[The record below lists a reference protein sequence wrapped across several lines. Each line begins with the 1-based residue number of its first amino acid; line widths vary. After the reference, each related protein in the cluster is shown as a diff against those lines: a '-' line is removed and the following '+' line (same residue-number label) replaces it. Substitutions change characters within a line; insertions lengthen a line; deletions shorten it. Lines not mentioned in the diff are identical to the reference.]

1 MSNRAVNLLGPA
13 QPRLRSWL
21 GASEPQR
28 IADGVHLIRG
38 GLLRTMNVYLLEDAT
53 GVTVFDAG
61 TADMT
66 DAVRAGGVRFGGINR
81 VVLGHADLDH
91 RGSAP
96 GLGAPVYCHP
106 AERAAAEANNPVR
119 DYHDASKL
127 APHGR
132 ALFKRMLPVWDG
144 GAVAIAGTAQEGDEI
159 AGFTVIDLPGHA
171 PGLIGLYRESD
182 RLALVSDC
190 FYTLDPQTA
199 IKGPPRVPHGAFNHN
214 TEQARASIRKLAAL
228 EPAAAWAGHANP
240 VAVDVRRTLER
251 AARHTNRRSWTERE
265 RQR

>member
-1 MSNRAVNLLGPA
+1 MDLSPTGFGVAATIACSDPQTTLASGQPASHHDPPSAPRIPKLESNG
-13 QPRLRSWL
+13 
-21 GASEPQR
+21 
-28 IADGVHLIRG
+28 I
-38 GLLRTMNVYLLEDAT
+38 
-53 GVTVFDAG
+53 TVFDAG

-66 DAVRAGGVRFGGINR
+66 DAVRAAGHRFGGIKR

-91 RGSAP
+91 RGTAP

-106 AERAAAEANNPVR
+106 AERVAAEAASPVR
-119 DYHDASKL
+119 DYHDASRL

-144 GAVAIAGTAQEGDEI
+144 GAVKIAGTVRDGDEI

-199 IKGPPRVPHGAFNHN
+199 IKGPPRVPHAAFNHD
-214 TEQARASIRKLAAL
+214 TDQARASILKLAAL

-240 VAVDVRRTLER
+240 FTHEVKTTLQR
-251 AARHTNRRSWTERE
+251 AARRTKNRTYR
-265 RQR
+265 

>member
-1 MSNRAVNLLGPA
+1 MR
-13 QPRLRSWL
+13 PRLGRWF
-21 GASEPQR
+21 GATEPQR
-28 IADGVHLIRG
+28 IADRVHLIRG
-38 GLLRTMNVYLLEDAT
+38 GLLRTMNVYLLEDSN
-53 GVTVFDAG
+53 GITVFDAG

-66 DAVRAGGVRFGGINR
+66 DALRAAGVRFGGINR

-91 RGSAP
+91 RGTAP

-106 AERAAAEANNPVR
+106 AERAAAQAASPVR

-127 APHGR
+127 APAR
-132 ALFKRMLPVWDG
+132 T
-144 GAVAIAGTAQEGDEI
+144 GAVQADAPSLGWRRGGDRRHREEGDEI
-159 AGFTVIDLPGHA
+159 AGFNVIDLPGHA

-199 IKGPPRVPHGAFNHN
+199 IKGPARVPHAAFNHD

-240 VAVDVRRTLER
+240 VTVDVRRTLER